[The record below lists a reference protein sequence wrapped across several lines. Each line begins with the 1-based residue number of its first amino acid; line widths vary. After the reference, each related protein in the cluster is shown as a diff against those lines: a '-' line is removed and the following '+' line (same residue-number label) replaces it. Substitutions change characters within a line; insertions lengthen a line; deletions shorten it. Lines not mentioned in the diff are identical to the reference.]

1 MATKIKKSDF
11 VDNMSGDGDL
21 YYQPFSRKGAAALYD
36 YLQGCVGEISEDI
49 IYDPWEVRG
58 LYTEYKNI
66 SDVKSD
72 YSWISSLDHL
82 CNQTPVIE
90 FSGGLIIANI

>member
-1 MATKIKKSDF
+1 MATRIKKRDF
-11 VDNMSGDGDL
+11 VDNMSGNEDL
-21 YYQPFSRKGAAALYD
+21 YSQPFSRKGSAALYE

-49 IYDPWEVRG
+49 IYDPREVRG

-66 SDVKSD
+66 SAVKSD
-72 YSWISSLDHL
+72 YSWISTLEKL
-82 CNQTPVIE
+82 RYLTPVIE